1 MLNTIY
7 ETLCIGHKL
16 YLRWWLLKKPFDYA
30 AVGLLHASAEIALR
44 KLDLDFLH
52 WARSY
57 FAALLI

>member
-1 MLNTIY
+1 MANTIY
-7 ETLCIGHKL
+7 ETLCVSHKL
-16 YLRWWLLKKPFDYA
+16 CLSWWFLKKPFDYA
-30 AVGLLHASAEIALR
+30 AVALLHASGKIALR